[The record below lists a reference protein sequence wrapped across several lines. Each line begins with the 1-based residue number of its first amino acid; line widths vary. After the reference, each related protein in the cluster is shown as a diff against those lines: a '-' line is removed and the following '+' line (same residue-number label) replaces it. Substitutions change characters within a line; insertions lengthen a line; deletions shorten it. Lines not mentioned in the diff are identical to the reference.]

1 MYLIG
6 VDVGGTKVNVGIVN
20 EAGTVLAGQRI
31 PTAGENLAGRIT
43 DTAGALLSGLSLTA
57 EEITAAG
64 VCVPGTVS
72 GDGKTVL
79 KMPNLPV
86 DGTELVREI
95 GCGLGLPVLCLQ
107 DSRAAAFGE
116 ALVGAA
122 KDTDVSV
129 TVTLGTGIGTGI
141 VMHGEIYGGAGGAAG
156 EMGHLPAVPGGRPC
170 GCGKCGCLEKYAA
183 GGGLSLTAAEMY
195 GEGKDAAYLFAQAE
209 AGDVRAKEAILEAVR
224 MLSDGLV
231 SVLNLLSPDCLL
243 LGGGLSLQRS
253 LFTEPLMDALREKCY
268 SAGQRIPKIAPAAL
282 GEDAPMIGAA
292 LYARSQYRRR
302 PVLSASFMCADIL
315 HLGDSL
321 RELESAEIGFVHY
334 DIMDNHFVPNLMLPD
349 EIVPRLRAVTD
360 MPFDFHIMTEK
371 PETVVAR
378 LDLRPGDFVSIHYE
392 STVHLQRVLA
402 LVRDRGA
409 IPAVALNPATP
420 IECLAEVLDDVGMI
434 LLMTV
439 NPGFAGQKIVPAAIE
454 KVKKVR
460 RMLADLGRTDILIEV
475 DGNCSFENVPKL
487 HRAGADVFVV
497 GSSSVFHKDYTVK
510 TATEKL
516 FRLMDGCE

>member
-6 VDVGGTKVNVGIVN
+6 VDIGGTKVNVGIVDG
-20 EAGTVLAGQRI
+20 AGAVLAKQRI
-31 PTAGENLAGRIT
+31 PTAGDNLARRIIVAAQT
-43 DTAGALLSGLSLTA
+43 LLASLSLTA
-57 EEITAAG
+57 EDVAAAG

-72 GDGKTVL
+72 EDGKCVL

-95 GCGLGLPVLCLQ
+95 GCGLGLSVICLQ
-107 DSRAAAFGE
+107 DSRAAAFAE

-141 VMHGEIYGGAGGAAG
+141 VMNGAIYSGACGTAGEI
-156 EMGHLPAVPGGRPC
+156 GHLPAVPEGRPC
-170 GCGKCGCLEKYAA
+170 GCGRRGCLEKYAA

-195 GEGKDAAYLFAQAE
+195 GEGKDAAYLFAQAK
-209 AGDVRAKEAILEAVR
+209 AGDEGAKDAIREAVQ

-231 SVLNLLSPDCLL
+231 SIQNLLSPDCLL
-243 LGGGLSLQRS
+243 LGGGLSAQRA
-253 LFTEPLMDALREKCY
+253 LFTEPLITAVREKCY
-268 SAGQRIPKIAPAAL
+268 GAGRRIPKIAPAAL

-292 LYARSQYRRR
+292 LYARSQYRRS
-302 PVLSASFMCADIL
+302 PVLSASCMCADIL

-321 RELESAEIGFVHY
+321 REIEAAGIGYIHY

-360 MPFDFHIMTEK
+360 MPFDFHIMTER

-378 LDLRPGDFVSIHYE
+378 LDLRPGDYVSVHYE
-392 STVHLQRVLA
+392 STVHLQRVLS
-402 LVRDRGA
+402 LVRQRGA

-420 IECLAEVLDDVGMI
+420 VECLSEVLDDVGMI

-460 RMLADLGRTDILIEV
+460 RMLADLGRTDILLEV

-487 HRAGADVFVV
+487 YRAGADVFVV
-497 GSSSVFHKDYTVK
+497 GSSSVFHKDYTVRS
-510 TATEKL
+510 AAEKL
-516 FRLMDGCE
+516 LTMIDG